1 MSGLLED
8 GASFAEWQNAC
19 AALNKVNFTVT
30 DAEEGF
36 DLIRFGKADQ
46 AALTGYMVRFQDV
59 SPEMVVASLQ
69 ARLNLVSEAE
79 DGGMDLKI
87 TSPNIYAKMLTGPL
101 TPEDF
106 NIFPEIDYAQA

>member
-19 AALNKVNFTVT
+19 AALNKVQFTAD
-30 DAEEGF
+30 DAEQGF
-36 DLIRFGKADQ
+36 ELIRYGKINE
-46 AALTGYMVRFQDV
+46 AALTRYMSRFQDV

-79 DGGMDLKI
+79 EGGVDLNQA
-87 TSPNIYAKMLTGPL
+87 SLNIYAKMLTGSL

-106 NIFPEIDYAQA
+106 NIFPELDDAQA